1 MDWEKARFNMVEQ
14 QVRTWEVFD
23 LRVLDTLMTVKRERF
38 VPPQHRALAFADVEI
53 PLPEGEQMLR
63 PVVEAKALQ
72 ALMIQPNERILEV
85 GTGSGFFAACLA
97 HLGGSVV
104 TVERKGALAEYAA
117 AALRREGVR
126 NVEVLVGDGLVADDR
141 APWWQKGPY
150 DVIVL
155 SGGVTELPR
164 GLLSHLKV
172 GGRLL
177 AFVGRAPVMEAVR
190 IVSPAPGA
198 YREEGIFET
207 VVPMLVE
214 PTERPLPQAA

>member
-104 TVERKGALAEYAA
+104 TVERKGVLAEYAVRC
-117 AALRREGVR
+117 LQDQGVR
-126 NVEVLVGDGLVADDR
+126 NVEVMVGDGLVADDR
-141 APWWQKGPY
+141 AKWWQAGTY

-155 SGGVTELPR
+155 TGGLRQRPDH
-164 GLLSHLKV
+164 LLRYLKV

-177 AFVGRAPVMEAVR
+177 AFVGTEPVMEAVR
-190 IVSPAPGA
+190 FVCTAPGA
-198 YREEGIFET
+198 YREEGVFET

-214 PTERPLPQAA
+214 PSPALAQAA

>member
-38 VPPQHRALAFADVEI
+38 VPPQHCALAFADVEI

-72 ALMIQPNERILEV
+72 ALMIQPDARILEV

-104 TVERKGALAEYAA
+104 TVERKGVLAEYAA
-117 AALRREGVR
+117 QALQDQGVR
-126 NVEVLVGDGLVADDR
+126 NVEVMVGDALVADDS
-141 APWWQKGPY
+141 AKWWREGPY

-155 SGGVTELPR
+155 SGGLRQRPDH
-164 GLLSHLKV
+164 LLRYLKV

-177 AFVGRAPVMEAVR
+177 AFVGTAPVMEAVR
-190 IVSPAPGA
+190 FVCTAPGA
-198 YREEGIFET
+198 YREEGVFET

-214 PTERPLPQAA
+214 PSPALAQAA

>member
-38 VPPQHRALAFADVEI
+38 VPPQYRALAFADVEI

-104 TVERKGALAEYAA
+104 TVERKGVLAEYAVRC
-117 AALRREGVR
+117 LQDQGVR
-126 NVEVLVGDGLVADDR
+126 NVEVMVGDGLVADDR
-141 APWWQKGPY
+141 AKWWQAGPY

-155 SGGVTELPR
+155 SGGVRQRPDH
-164 GLLSHLKV
+164 LLRYLKV

-177 AFVGRAPVMEAVR
+177 AFVGTEPVMEAVR
-190 IVSPAPGA
+190 FVCTAPGA
-198 YREEGIFET
+198 YREEGVFET

-214 PTERPLPQAA
+214 PSPALAQAA